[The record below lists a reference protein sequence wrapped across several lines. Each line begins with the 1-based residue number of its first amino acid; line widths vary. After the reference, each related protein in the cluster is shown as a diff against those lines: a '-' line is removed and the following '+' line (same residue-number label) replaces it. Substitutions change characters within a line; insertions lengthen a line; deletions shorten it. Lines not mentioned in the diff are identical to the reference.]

1 MGLERPLGELNVMR
15 RPLPIVGQRVELAR
29 YQLPAGE
36 RVLYGQRINGIVRVT
51 DKPASGTG
59 RSFLV
64 ERGLEKVGELHAL
77 VADYIAESERRG
89 EPAALP
95 ALGFELAGLPLAT
108 TS

>member
-1 MGLERPLGELNVMR
+1 MR

-51 DKPASGTG
+51 DKPASAAG

-64 ERGLEKVGELHAL
+64 ERGLDKVGELDAL
-77 VADYIAESERRG
+77 VADYVAESERRG

-95 ALGFELAGLPLAT
+95 ALGFELAALPLAT
-108 TS
+108 AS

>member
-1 MGLERPLGELNVMR
+1 MR
-15 RPLPIVGQRVELAR
+15 RPPPIVGKRVELAR

-64 ERGLEKVGELHAL
+64 ERGLEKVGELDAL
-77 VADYIAESERRG
+77 VADYVAESERRG

-95 ALGFELAGLPLAT
+95 ALGFELAALPLAT
-108 TS
+108 AS

>member
-1 MGLERPLGELNVMR
+1 MR

-36 RVLYGQRINGIVRVT
+36 RVLYGQRINGIVRVS
-51 DKPASGTG
+51 DKPAGGTG

-64 ERGLEKVGELHAL
+64 ERGLEKVGELDAL
-77 VADYIAESERRG
+77 VVDYVAESERRG

-95 ALGFELAGLPLAT
+95 ALGIELAALPLAT

>member
-1 MGLERPLGELNVMR
+1 MR

-51 DKPASGTG
+51 DKPARGAG

-64 ERGLEKVGELHAL
+64 ERGLEKLGELDAL
-77 VADYIAESERRG
+77 VADYVAESERRG

-95 ALGFELAGLPLAT
+95 ALGFELAGLPLAR